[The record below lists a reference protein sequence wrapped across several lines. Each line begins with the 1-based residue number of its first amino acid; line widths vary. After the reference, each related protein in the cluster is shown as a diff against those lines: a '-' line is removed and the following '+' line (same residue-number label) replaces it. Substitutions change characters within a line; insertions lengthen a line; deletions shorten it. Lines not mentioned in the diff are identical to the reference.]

1 MNAAAPERSTTPTD
15 KLSGV
20 IERVTFFN
28 EESGFCVLR
37 IKAPGHR
44 EEVTVIGSLPS
55 VSAGEWL
62 SGEGWWVRDKE
73 HGLQFKASTIRTVP
87 PTTVEGIERS
97 NSMVYSFVLPDS
109 ACLYASSLCSRSLM
123 SFPSPQLRRS
133 LQDS

>member
-37 IKAPGHR
+37 VKAPGHR

-62 SGEGWWVRDKE
+62 SGLMAVIVEATLRIVAIMNQVTENQIYAWRKLLTNGERDA
-73 HGLQFKASTIRTVP
+73 HDHNQ
-87 PTTVEGIERS
+87 RS
-97 NSMVYSFVLPDS
+97 EDAHRSARPDTPES
-109 ACLYASSLCSRSLM
+109 
-123 SFPSPQLRRS
+123 
-133 LQDS
+133 

>member
-1 MNAAAPERSTTPTD
+1 MNTTAPERSAPTAQ
-15 KLSGV
+15 LSGV

-62 SGEGWWVRDKE
+62 SGEGWWVRDSISNA
-73 HGLQFKASTIRTVP
+73 LRCCAATF
-87 PTTVEGIERS
+87 IE
-97 NSMVYSFVLPDS
+97 
-109 ACLYASSLCSRSLM
+109 LCCK
-123 SFPSPQLRRS
+123 
-133 LQDS
+133 